1 VGEKGDSS
9 LVRTFLKRERLDS
22 DYKIIRLT
30 ALTAMITSMMA
41 PGTPKIR
48 TVYVVTQ
55 GPSGRVVKIKDF
67 PMRDEEAILEYVA
80 SLRIE

>member
-1 VGEKGDSS
+1 
-9 LVRTFLKRERLDS
+9 
-22 DYKIIRLT
+22 
-30 ALTAMITSMMA
+30 MITSMMA

-55 GPSGRVVKIKDF
+55 GPSGRVVKDF